1 MRELIS
7 VKSQLSTLKSKARG
21 ADYMREIG
29 SLPDLAKIYFF
40 LFGFSFTNIYISQG
54 STGGEDYF
62 QFITQNKKALSPFYH
77 KKYF

>member
-7 VKSQLSTLKSKARG
+7 VKSQLSTLRSKARG

-40 LFGFSFTNIYISQG
+40 PLRFSFTKIHFQRAVREAKAISNL
-54 STGGEDYF
+54 SYK
-62 QFITQNKKALSPFYH
+62 IKKP
-77 KKYF
+77 